1 MNTTTDREHTGVTT
15 PVLGRDQ
22 WKTHPRFP
30 SQTLLLGS
38 HENFRN
44 VSEVLVEEAAA
55 GSFVRPV
62 GSLYRRW
69 IAAMRS
75 HEAYEEGKLY
85 PYLER
90 RWKTSLESAEEGH
103 QALHSAH
110 DDVLAALEEAR
121 AEDNLR
127 SGEALHAAL
136 VRHDEVLRDH
146 LTLEEDLVI
155 PLLLELS
162 PAEFVEYCDESI
174 HVLMRRLDQRGM
186 EREAEDGATG

>member
-1 MNTTTDREHTGVTT
+1 MNTTTDRERTVDTT
-15 PVLGRDQ
+15 PSLGRDQ
-22 WKTHPRFP
+22 WKAHPRFP
-30 SQTLLLGS
+30 SQALLLGS

-55 GSFVRPV
+55 GGFVRPI

-90 RWKTSLESAEEGH
+90 RFLTSLEAAEEGH
-103 QALHSAH
+103 QELHAAH
-110 DDVLAALEEAR
+110 DDVMEALAEAHTEDEPR
-121 AEDNLR
+121 A
-127 SGEALHAAL
+127 GEALHAAL
-136 VRHDEVLRDH
+136 RRHDEVLRTH
-146 LTLEEDLVI
+146 LDLEEDLVI

-162 PAEFVEYCDESI
+162 PQEFVEYYDKPI
-174 HVLMRRLDQRGM
+174 DVLLRRLD
-186 EREAEDGATG
+186 ERSMNTEAEHGQTG